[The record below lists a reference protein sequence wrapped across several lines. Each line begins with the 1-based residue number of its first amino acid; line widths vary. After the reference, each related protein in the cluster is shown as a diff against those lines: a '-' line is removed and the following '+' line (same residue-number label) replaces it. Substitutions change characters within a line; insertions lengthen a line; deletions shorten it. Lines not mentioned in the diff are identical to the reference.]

1 MAVTTEIPWGDGT
14 SDKIYLTRNA
24 SEGSQNV
31 DVTSDANVGSLSRTK
46 VVSFTTGNIVQQL
59 TVTQEGVPEPYIEF
73 ADPLVE
79 QICATN
85 WGDGTGI
92 TPTQAAAVTDIG
104 LVFNNKAITSFDEFG
119 TYFTS
124 VTSIRGHV
132 NQTSQQAFYNCTSLK
147 SITIPA
153 SVTEI
158 GAFAFRG
165 CSSLEAFTLPST
177 VLTVGQSVFL
187 SCTGLKELRINRDID
202 TTQISN
208 TNNDV
213 GDGTGT
219 LLVDGDLSQSA
230 GAPRLNFNTVH
241 VTGDALQS
249 SGNNVLLGNNYV
261 EKVIINGNVSRSY
274 TLVSGTNIKF
284 LELGGTYNFML
295 LPSGGTNII
304 AHLKYNGVAGT
315 PTNIRIAAVSKVYVD
330 SQAVLNQY
338 LADSNWSRYSS
349 KLDLWANYNG
359 DYKQ

>member
-1 MAVTTEIPWGDGT
+1 MMSAGESPTPPGPG
-14 SDKIYLTRNA
+14 
-24 SEGSQNV
+24 
-31 DVTSDANVGSLSRTK
+31 
-46 VVSFTTGNIVQQL
+46 
-59 TVTQEGVPEPYIEF
+59 PEPPTPAGEIIEF

-79 QICATN
+79 QICAAN

-104 LVFNNKAITSFDEFG
+104 VVFNNKAITSFDEFG

-124 VTSIRGHV
+124 VTSIRGHAS
-132 NQTSQQAFYNCTSLK
+132 QTSQQAFYNCTSLK
-147 SITIPA
+147 SITVPA

-165 CSSLEAFTLPST
+165 CSSLEAFTLPAT
-177 VLTVGQSVFL
+177 VLTVGQSVFF
-187 SCTGLKELRINRDID
+187 SCTGLKELRINRDIY

-208 TNNDV
+208 ANNDV
-213 GDGTGT
+213 GDGTG
-219 LLVDGDLSQSA
+219 LLFVDGDLTQSA

-241 VTGDALQS
+241 ITGDVPQS
-249 SGNNVLLGNNYV
+249 SGNNVLLNSNYV
-261 EKVIINGNVSRSY
+261 EKVIIDGNVSRSY

-338 LADSNWSRYSS
+338 LADSNWSQYSS

-359 DYKQ
+359 DYRE